1 MISRKNIFY
10 QSVKNGK
17 ITYDSIQKIAIDQG
31 DDYAAGCLLDYVY
44 FKKQSKIIVTNLSK
58 RQEIDSE
65 LKETQQINF
74 AGSLEQDR
82 NKRML
87 FIIEEAK

>member
-1 MISRKNIFY
+1 M
-10 QSVKNGK
+10 
-17 ITYDSIQKIAIDQG
+17 
-31 DDYAAGCLLDYVY
+31 
-44 FKKQSKIIVTNLSK
+44 SK

-65 LKETQQINF
+65 LKEAQQINF

-82 NKRML
+82 NKRMF

>member
-1 MISRKNIFY
+1 MKITWNKYQSKASIQTQNEYLDYQIDPDFEWVSRCSVMISRKNIFY

-44 FKKQSKIIVTNLSK
+44 FKK
-58 RQEIDSE
+58 
-65 LKETQQINF
+65 
-74 AGSLEQDR
+74 
-82 NKRML
+82 
-87 FIIEEAK
+87 

>member
-1 MISRKNIFY
+1 M
-10 QSVKNGK
+10 
-17 ITYDSIQKIAIDQG
+17 
-31 DDYAAGCLLDYVY
+31 
-44 FKKQSKIIVTNLSK
+44 SK

-82 NKRML
+82 NKRTL